1 LKNRKY
7 WTDERILLS
16 SVLFYAH
23 KQDNY
28 VSEADNMQKG
38 VNTMKHDDEMVLKD
52 IQKNTQM
59 GMTAID
65 TILDKIGNDEF
76 SITLSRQSLHYA
88 DIHNR
93 ALNRILQQ
101 EGEGYRGSQ
110 ISEMML
116 KGSIHANTAF
126 NISTEHLAEM
136 MIQGSNRGITSMWK
150 SLKHNGLAEKETVEL
165 AKELMDFEEK
175 SIEALKEYL

>member
-1 LKNRKY
+1 MR
-7 WTDERILLS
+7 
-16 SVLFYAH
+16 
-23 KQDNY
+23 
-28 VSEADNMQKG
+28 
-38 VNTMKHDDEMVLKD
+38 HDDEMILKE

-65 TILDKIGNDEF
+65 TILDKIGNDDF

-93 ALNRILQQ
+93 ALDRILDQD
-101 EGEGYRGSQ
+101 GESYRGSQ
-110 ISEMML
+110 INDMIL

-126 NISTEHLAEM
+126 NISTGHLAEM

-150 SLKHNGLAEKETVEL
+150 SLKHNHMATKETVEL

-175 SIEALKEYL
+175 SIERLKEYL

>member
-1 LKNRKY
+1 
-7 WTDERILLS
+7 
-16 SVLFYAH
+16 
-23 KQDNY
+23 
-28 VSEADNMQKG
+28 
-38 VNTMKHDDEMVLKD
+38 MKHDDEMILKE

-76 SITLSRQSLHYA
+76 SVTLSRQSLHYA

-93 ALNRILQQ
+93 ALDKILQQ
-101 EGEGYRGSQ
+101 DGEGYRASQ
-110 ISEMML
+110 IGDMML

-136 MIQGSNRGITSMWK
+136 MIQESNRGITSMWK
-150 SLKHNGLAEKETVEL
+150 SLKHNGMAANDTVEL
-165 AKELMDFEEK
+165 AKELMDFEKK
-175 SIEALKEYL
+175 SIQRLKEYL

>member
-1 LKNRKY
+1 MTSNASEECEAFRVCLYAYKQTRQTTKQ
-7 WTDERILLS
+7 ERSIS
-16 SVLFYAH
+16 
-23 KQDNY
+23 
-28 VSEADNMQKG
+28 
-38 VNTMKHDDEMVLKD
+38 MKHDDEMVLKE

-93 ALNRILQQ
+93 ALDKILRQ
-101 EGEGYRGSQ
+101 EGEGYRSSQ
-110 ISEMML
+110 IGDMVL

-126 NISTEHLAEM
+126 NISTGHLAEM

-150 SLKHNGLAEKETVEL
+150 SLKHNGMAGDDTVEL
-165 AKELMDFEEK
+165 AKELMDFEER
-175 SIEALKEYL
+175 SIERMKEFL